1 MSEKSMRSRVVRS
14 LKALD
19 AIAVENPALPG
30 TPDVNYVE
38 GWIELK
44 QLTAWPQKADTVV
57 RCDIFTPQQRVWHIR
72 RRLAGGTSWL
82 LLQVGREWLLFDGAV
97 AALNLGLCTRIE
109 LRCLAVESNPSPSEK
124 ELVRWISRP
133 QNAFSFGDVEKARLK
148 QMQQSTS
155 VSHLADTFC
164 GKPREDPGPL

>member
-1 MSEKSMRSRVVRS
+1 MRS

-57 RCDIFTPQQRVWHIR
+57 HVDNFTPQQRVWHIR

-97 AALNLGLCTRIE
+97 AALNIGLCTCNE
-109 LRCLAVESNPSPSEK
+109 LRCLATIINPSPSEK
-124 ELVRWISRP
+124 ELVRWMSIQQSG
-133 QNAFSFGDVEKARLK
+133 FSFGDAEKARLK

-164 GKPREDPGPL
+164 GKPKEDPNPL